1 METTLW
7 SEIRRLHFAVGLFKK
22 EIARKL
28 GLSVRTV
35 RRALKR
41 ETPPHPITRDR
52 DSKLDPFKDRIQSL
66 LIEYP
71 RLSAVRVFDEIRG
84 VGFDGGITILR
95 HYLRNIRPT
104 KHEAFVRIETDPG
117 DEAQVDWG
125 LFGDYFGCGRILS
138 CFVFV
143 LSHSRMLTLEW
154 TLSQKTEDFMRAHK
168 AAFNFF
174 GGVPQKI
181 LYDNLKSVVCY
192 RRGPHIQFNER
203 FMGFAGTHLFE
214 PVACNVRRGN
224 EKGKVERVIGY
235 IRDNFFYGRSFRDL
249 DDLRTQSR
257 RWRDDVANQ
266 RLHRVTRQKPIERF
280 EFEKDKLRKLPDTP
294 FDCDTII
301 TATASKQCR
310 LTFDSNTYT
319 VPSLYALIPLTLRAN
334 DHEVRIFKQDR
345 LIASHLRSWQKHRD
359 IEDPKHLEAIL
370 EEKQRASQAK
380 QKDIFLS
387 LGELAEKFLLGLI
400 QTQKS
405 LPHELKKINALITAY
420 GKTEILQAIETALP
434 FNAFGSEYLKNI
446 ILQNLTR
453 RGQVPP
459 LSPVESTN
467 RPELMEISV
476 QERDLEQYPSGDDDE
491 QSCEEKKS

>member
-1 METTLW
+1 
-7 SEIRRLHFAVGLFKK
+7 
-22 EIARKL
+22 
-28 GLSVRTV
+28 
-35 RRALKR
+35 
-41 ETPPHPITRDR
+41 
-52 DSKLDPFKDRIQSL
+52 
-66 LIEYP
+66 
-71 RLSAVRVFDEIRG
+71 
-84 VGFDGGITILR
+84 
-95 HYLRNIRPT
+95 
-104 KHEAFVRIETDPG
+104 
-117 DEAQVDWG
+117 
-125 LFGDYFGCGRILS
+125 
-138 CFVFV
+138 
-143 LSHSRMLTLEW
+143 
-154 TLSQKTEDFMRAHK
+154 
-168 AAFNFF
+168 
-174 GGVPQKI
+174 
-181 LYDNLKSVVCY
+181 
-192 RRGPHIQFNER
+192 
-203 FMGFAGTHLFE
+203 
-214 PVACNVRRGN
+214 VRRGN